1 MKSKTICPL
10 PWVHLATY
18 TDGSVLPCCVAKNSM
33 KLNLNQTTLE
43 QSWNAAPMKELRTRL
58 LNGDKPEVCSRC
70 WEEETSGYK
79 SHRLSEIEAWERLVS
94 KEGLEKLYSSTQ
106 PDGEVLGSPLS
117 YDLRVGNTCNL
128 QCIMC
133 RPQESVKWFAL
144 AQKIQELTE
153 DPILKGDMDSKLSID
168 RGQYQWS
175 ESPEFWQGLRK
186 NISSVR
192 ELIFGGGE
200 PLIWAKHPELIEECV
215 RSGHAS
221 HIQLRYHTNLTV
233 LDKDLFELWKSFKK
247 VEVFASVDGL
257 GDRNFYLRHPA
268 NWEAIERNLSTLEES
283 APDSV
288 LTMILFSVHAL
299 SFYDLDLFANWLQ
312 DQKFKRVTYGFNG
325 YFHPGLVM
333 EPKFLSSQ
341 VLPLSTKEKIKDKI
355 LKFESQS
362 LKPSYKMKGVLNYMF
377 EKDQSHLLPVLRD
390 YISLLDRVRKTSFS
404 KTFPDL
410 ASELGL

>member
-1 MKSKTICPL
+1 
-10 PWVHLATY
+10 
-18 TDGSVLPCCVAKNSM
+18 M
-33 KLNLNQTTLE
+33 KLNLNQTSLE
-43 QSWNAAPMKELRTRL
+43 QSWNSAPMRELRIQL
-58 LNGDKPEVCSRC
+58 LNSEKPDVCSRC
-70 WEEETSGYK
+70 WEEEASGYK
-79 SHRLSEIEAWERLVS
+79 SHRLSEIEAWERLVTQ
-94 KEGLEKLYSSTQ
+94 EGLEKLYSSTQ
-106 PDGEVLGSPLS
+106 PDGELEGTPLS

-133 RPQESVKWFAL
+133 RPQESVKWFGL

-153 DPILKGDMDSKLSID
+153 DPTLKGDMDSKLSID

-221 HIQLRYHTNLTV
+221 QIQLRYHTNLTV

-257 GDRNFYLRHPA
+257 GERNFYLRHPA
-268 NWEAIERNLSTLEES
+268 NWEAIERNLTILEES

-288 LTMILFSVHAL
+288 LTMILYSVHAL
-299 SFYDLDLFANWLQ
+299 SFYDMDLFANWLQ
-312 DQKFKRVTYGFNG
+312 DQKFKRVTHGFNG

-333 EPKFLSSQ
+333 EPKFLSTQ
-341 VLPLSTKEKIKDKI
+341 VLPLSTKEKIKEKI

-362 LKPSYKMKGVLNYMF
+362 LKPSHKMTGVLNYMF

-404 KTFPDL
+404 ETFPDL
-410 ASELGL
+410 ARELEI

>member
-1 MKSKTICPL
+1 MKSKSICPL

-33 KLNLNQTTLE
+33 KLNLNQTSLE
-43 QSWNAAPMKELRTRL
+43 QSWNSAPMRELRIQL
-58 LNGDKPEVCSRC
+58 LNSEKPDVCSRC
-70 WEEETSGYK
+70 WEEEASGYK
-79 SHRLSEIEAWERLVS
+79 SHRLSEIEAWERLVTQ
-94 KEGLEKLYSSTQ
+94 EGLEKLYSSTQ
-106 PDGEVLGSPLS
+106 PDGELEGTPLS

-133 RPQESVKWFAL
+133 RPQESVKWFGL

-153 DPILKGDMDSKLSID
+153 DPTLKGDMDSKLSID

-221 HIQLRYHTNLTV
+221 QIQLRYHTNLTV

-257 GDRNFYLRHPA
+257 GERNFYLRHPA
-268 NWEAIERNLSTLEES
+268 NWEAIERNLTILEES

-288 LTMILFSVHAL
+288 LTMILYSVHAL
-299 SFYDLDLFANWLQ
+299 SFYDMDLFANWLQ
-312 DQKFKRVTYGFNG
+312 DQKFKRVTHGFNG

-333 EPKFLSSQ
+333 EPKFLSTQ
-341 VLPLSTKEKIKDKI
+341 VLPLSTKEKIKEKI

-362 LKPSYKMKGVLNYMF
+362 LKPSHKMTGVLNYMF

-404 KTFPDL
+404 ETFPDL
-410 ASELGL
+410 ARELEI